1 MTGPGHPLLVAWTHP
16 MPVKPVPEATP
27 AYERLIPKGDFAAY
41 RIFRLELQ
49 KFLGGKLRKTTPN
62 REARAAR
69 LAEGHIQ
76 ALGTTLHASPAFWAA
91 LLGSGSKGLTP
102 IQAMRRAARVA
113 SRDLL
118 AADDLDAA
126 LGFIPVDEFLGIN
139 IVPFT
144 KQ

>member
-1 MTGPGHPLLVAWTHP
+1 MPANPGPG
-16 MPVKPVPEATP
+16 ATP
-27 AYERLIPKGDFAAY
+27 AYERLIPEGYLAAY
-41 RIFRLELQ
+41 RIFRLELCNY
-49 KFLGGKLRKTTPN
+49 LTGKLRRTTPD
-62 REARAAR
+62 REVRAAR

-118 AADDLDAA
+118 AADDMDAA
-126 LGFIPVDEFLGIN
+126 LGFIPVDEFLRIH
-139 IVPFT
+139 IVPLT

>member
-1 MTGPGHPLLVAWTHP
+1 MPDNTG
-16 MPVKPVPEATP
+16 PEATP
-27 AYERLIPKGDFAAY
+27 AYERLIPEGDLAAN
-41 RIFRLELQ
+41 RIFRLELNR
-49 KFLGGKLRKTTPN
+49 FLAGKLRKATPD

-76 ALGTTLHASPAFWAA
+76 ALGTTLHASQAFWAA